1 MGVIKRMRG
10 KKVLDEFELDKK
22 ENKERRGLRRWE
34 NLERL
39 INWKCGI
46 IFK

>member
-1 MGVIKRMRG
+1 MGAIKRMRG
-10 KKVLDEFELDKK
+10 KKASDESELDKK

-34 NLERL
+34 NLERST
-39 INWKCGI
+39 NWKCGT